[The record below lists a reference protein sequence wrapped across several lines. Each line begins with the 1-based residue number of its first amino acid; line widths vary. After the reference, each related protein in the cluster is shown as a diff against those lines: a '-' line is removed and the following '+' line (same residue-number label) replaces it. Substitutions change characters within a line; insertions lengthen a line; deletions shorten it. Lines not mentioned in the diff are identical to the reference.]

1 MGFRNNKTINYQGEN
16 LFVAS
21 GQEEESTPHEWDG
34 MPEFNQPEAEAWKMV
49 MVRFRNEEDL
59 LEFGKRLEQ
68 TVTKKTKS
76 IWFPALDKKAN
87 SLLRY
92 IGEDQ
97 MEDFDIDEIVEE

>member
-21 GQEEESTPHEWDG
+21 GQEEEQTPHEWDG

-68 TVTKKTKS
+68 TVTKKTTSKTTAKS
-76 IWFPALDKKAN
+76 SKKELPPVGSSEHKAMV
-87 SLLRY
+87 LR
-92 IGEDQ
+92 GE
-97 MEDFDIDEIVEE
+97 IKK